1 VEAERNQS
9 CIPLKID
16 LHVHTSFSLDSSIT
30 LKELVIYSRLRGLD
44 GVAVTEHNVLN
55 NSRKLEKISDL
66 LIIPG
71 IEISTS
77 QGHVLAFNTDMLMK
91 PGLSFAETIDQ
102 IHDANGLAILAHP
115 TGFFKGVDKRNLG
128 QDWDAIEVINASA
141 IPFSL
146 SVHKNRKIAVQ
157 LGLPQTGGSD
167 AHFAPEIGIAYTL
180 VKAEKTVSDVV
191 KAIKDGEV
199 TPQGKGIPWHMRLR
213 RTFQKVKGKRNRH

>member
-1 VEAERNQS
+1 MEAERNQS

-16 LHVHTSFSLDSSIT
+16 LHIHTSFSLDSSIT

-44 GVAVTEHNVLN
+44 GVAVTEHNAVN
-55 NSRKLEKISDL
+55 RSQELEKISDL

-77 QGHVLAFNTDMLMK
+77 QGHVLAIDTDEHMK
-91 PGLSFAETIDQ
+91 LGLPYAETIDQ

-115 TGFFKGVDKRNLG
+115 TGFFKGFGKKNLG
-128 QDWDAIEVINASA
+128 QDWDAIEVVNASA

-167 AHFAPEIGIAYTL
+167 AHFAPEIGMAYTL

-199 TPQGKGIPWHMRLR
+199 TPQGKGIPWRMRLR
-213 RTFQKVKGKRNRH
+213 RTFQKVKGKRNRY